1 MKHAF
6 FGGAPSVV
14 EGMGQRVRATAKGRR
29 EGTVRLA
36 NALVMMLILV
46 CLAAGGGGSGP
57 VQASTELEQVATLA
71 PAEQERF
78 RTLTREIRCLV
89 CQNQSIADSHAELA
103 QDLRR
108 EVLERIAAGQS
119 DAEILDFLVTRYG
132 DFVLYKPPLNQNTL
146 LLWAGPGALVLL
158 GALVFFRVVRTRA
171 AMPMAPAVDAAPEN
185 VQDGQDT

>member
-1 MKHAF
+1 MKHLF

-14 EGMGQRVRATAKGRR
+14 EALGQRVRPPAKGRR
-29 EGTVRLA
+29 EGTVRIA
-36 NALVMMLILV
+36 NALVMMLILG
-46 CLAAGGGGSGP
+46 CLVAGGGGSGL
-57 VQASTELEQVATLA
+57 VQASTELEQVAALA
-71 PAEQERF
+71 PEDQERF

-108 EVLERIAAGQS
+108 EVLERIANGQS

-158 GALVFFRVVRTRA
+158 GTLVFFRVVRTRA

-185 VQDGQDT
+185 AQDGQDT

>member
-1 MKHAF
+1 MKHLF

-14 EGMGQRVRATAKGRR
+14 EALGQRVRSPAKWRR
-29 EGTVRLA
+29 EGTVRIA
-36 NALVMMLILV
+36 NALVMMLILG

-57 VQASTELEQVATLA
+57 VQASTELEQVAALA
-71 PAEQERF
+71 PEDQERF

-108 EVLERIAAGQS
+108 EVLERIANGQS

-158 GALVFFRVVRTRA
+158 GTLVFFRVVRTRA

-185 VQDGQDT
+185 AQDGQDT